1 VSKKR
6 EKKGRIGLELLMA
19 LMGKKSGKVRRKR
32 SRNNDKIK
40 LKRGED
46 D

>member
-6 EKKGRIGLELLMA
+6 EKKGRIGLELFLA
-19 LMGKKSGKVRRKR
+19 LRAKKSGKIRKKR

-40 LKRGED
+40 LKKEVE
-46 D
+46 

>member
-1 VSKKR
+1 MSEKR
-6 EKKGRIGLELLMA
+6 DKKGRIGLELFLA
-19 LMGKKSGKVRRKR
+19 LRAKKSGKIRRNR
-32 SRNNDKIK
+32 SRNNEKIK